1 MPARCTPEGY
11 IEKKDDILTRCLRL
25 TEDIYSSVNAPE
37 KLDALFAGR
46 METIEE
52 LKALEQG
59 AEDVKSACSKEALD
73 ELDSKLL
80 LILSLD
86 AKIEGAMNDEKTEIL
101 GSIKLNTAER
111 KFAEYAIVGK
121 PDKGR
126 LFDEK
131 Q

>member
-1 MPARCTPEGY
+1 MPAQYTSQGY

-25 TEDIYSSVNAPE
+25 TEDIYSGVKAPE
-37 KLDALFAGR
+37 TLADLLDKRL
-46 METIEE
+46 ETITE
-52 LKALEQG
+52 LKALEDE
-59 AEDVKSACSKEALD
+59 AKDAKKACSEEALGG
-73 ELDSKLL
+73 LDSKLR

-86 AKIEGAMNDEKTEIL
+86 AKIEAAMNDEKAEIL
-101 GSIKLNTAER
+101 GSMKSNTAGR
-111 KFAEYAIVGK
+111 KLTEYAVMGR